1 MSPWT
6 AACRASL
13 SFTISQSVQ
22 IRVHCVGDAVQPS
35 HPLSNYLILCRP
47 LLLLPS
53 VFPSFK
59 VFSDESALP
68 FGWPKYW
75 RFSTSSS
82 DEYSGLIS
90 FRIDWFDL
98 LAVQGTLK
106 SSPAPQFKSIN
117 SSGLSLLYGPTLTF
131 VHDCWKNHGF
141 DCMNLCQQSDVSTC

>member
-1 MSPWT
+1 MSHSL
-6 AACRASL
+6 RAHGLQNALLPCPSPSPSL
-13 SFTISQSVQ
+13 FRFVSIASVT
-22 IRVHCVGDAVQPS
+22 
-35 HPLSNYLILCRP
+35 LSNHLALCRP

-59 VFSDESALP
+59 VFPNESALP

-82 DEYSGLIS
+82 NEYSGLIS

-117 SSGLSLLYGPTLTF
+117 SPGLSLLYGPTLTF

-141 DCMNLCQQSDVSTC
+141 DCMDLCQQSDVSTC